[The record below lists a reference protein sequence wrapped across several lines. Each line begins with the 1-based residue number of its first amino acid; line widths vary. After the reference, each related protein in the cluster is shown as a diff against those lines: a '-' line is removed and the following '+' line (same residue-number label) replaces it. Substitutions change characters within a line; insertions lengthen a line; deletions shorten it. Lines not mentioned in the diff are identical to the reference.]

1 MKIEFKDLSE
11 LKAISN
17 IPDFDNQYE
26 EGKKE
31 ITELFKDK
39 DYTLLLVAI
48 TGSTSYGL
56 TVEGSDLDFKGIY
69 VENLENILSEFKL
82 GQTKPVIYQN
92 QISNESNDIVFYE
105 LGRILELLQTN
116 NPNSLELLATPDD
129 CICYKHPIWDEII
142 KTLNENK
149 MLTKK
154 CYYTFKQYAYTQIKR
169 ATGLNRKI
177 NTPVDKK
184 RKTPLDFCNVI
195 FDDDSTMS
203 LRPYLEKN
211 KMDQRLCGLVKVPH
225 AKDLFSLYYDKISDI
240 SFSKYISEDIK
251 NNNRQE
257 RKINNDFMGLGYKG
271 IIKENNNDEEVSNEI
286 RLSSV
291 PKEEIKIC
299 SLSYN
304 KDGYMV
310 YCKSYKEYWG
320 DNGWMNKRNEERYN
334 DNMSNG
340 QGYDCYLE
348 EETEFLTINGWKKYD
363 NIYSNDLLGTL
374 NPLDNSFEWQN
385 YYERFDNIYNGKIY
399 TYENSKIRFSVTDN
413 HKLYFSDC
421 NRSLK
426 NNFSI
431 TYNKN
436 NSNWYFQTVNDYF
449 TNKKSHKNILLTSE
463 NNNFKDIDVSD
474 DMIRL
479 IGAYISEGSLVYNK
493 NKELKNVYISQL
505 ENGRLCEFMVDIKT
519 IKYTIT
525 SHNRKNRNELTYII
539 KDMDIVNYIS
549 DNCGRYS
556 YDKKIP
562 DSFFKMSS
570 RQFKI
575 LFDTMMAGD
584 GHYHKKKHL
593 IYYTISKVLAE
604 QLHILLTIHGY
615 NSQFYGPYKRD
626 ITRKDMYQIF
636 ISQDIFR
643 NTLILNKKKGSNN
656 GWSIKDVIEKRIVC
670 FSVMNSILI
679 TRNNK
684 KIAIQGNC
692 KNLSHCL
699 RLLYMAKE
707 ISESKGII
715 VRRTTEQRNELLQ
728 IKKGKLLYED
738 IMKKCEELVD
748 GLEENYKNS
757 NLPDEVP
764 NKLISDILLK
774 YRKEIYKL

>member
-1 MKIEFKDLSE
+1 MKIEFNDLSE

-39 DYTLLLVAI
+39 NYTLLLVAI

-69 VENLENILSEFKL
+69 VENLDNILSEFKL

-142 KTLNENK
+142 KSLNENNI
-149 MLTKK
+149 LTKK
-154 CYYTFKQYAYTQIKR
+154 CYYTFKQYAYTQIKK

-240 SFSKYISEDIK
+240 SFSKYINEDIK
-251 NNNRQE
+251 NNNRIE
-257 RKINNDFMGLGYKG
+257 RKNNNDFMGLGYKG
-271 IIKENNNDEEVSNEI
+271 IIKENKDDEEVSNEI

-291 PKEEIKIC
+291 PKEETKIC

-334 DNMSNG
+334 DNIKSN
-340 QGYDCYLE
+340 
-348 EETEFLTINGWKKYD
+348 
-363 NIYSNDLLGTL
+363 
-374 NPLDNSFEWQN
+374 QN
-385 YYERFDNIYNGKIY
+385 Y
-399 TYENSKIRFSVTDN
+399 
-413 HKLYFSDC
+413 
-421 NRSLK
+421 
-426 NNFSI
+426 
-431 TYNKN
+431 
-436 NSNWYFQTVNDYF
+436 
-449 TNKKSHKNILLTSE
+449 
-463 NNNFKDIDVSD
+463 
-474 DMIRL
+474 
-479 IGAYISEGSLVYNK
+479 
-493 NKELKNVYISQL
+493 
-505 ENGRLCEFMVDIKT
+505 
-519 IKYTIT
+519 
-525 SHNRKNRNELTYII
+525 
-539 KDMDIVNYIS
+539 
-549 DNCGRYS
+549 
-556 YDKKIP
+556 
-562 DSFFKMSS
+562 
-570 RQFKI
+570 
-575 LFDTMMAGD
+575 D
-584 GHYHKKKHL
+584 G
-593 IYYTISKVLAE
+593 
-604 QLHILLTIHGY
+604 
-615 NSQFYGPYKRD
+615 
-626 ITRKDMYQIF
+626 
-636 ISQDIFR
+636 
-643 NTLILNKKKGSNN
+643 
-656 GWSIKDVIEKRIVC
+656 
-670 FSVMNSILI
+670 
-679 TRNNK
+679 
-684 KIAIQGNC
+684 

-707 ISESKGII
+707 ISENKGII
-715 VRRTTEQRNELLQ
+715 VRRTSEQRNELLD

-738 IMKKCEELVD
+738 IIEKCEYLVD

-757 NLPDEVP
+757 SLPDEVP

-774 YRKEIYKL
+774 YRKEIYKI